1 MMSGKLFIAALGSAT
16 LLVGF
21 SACHREEAG
30 TPPAPGPAE
39 VTVGRAVERE
49 VTEWDEYIGRLAA
62 IDDVEIRARVS
73 GYLQST
79 HFKDGEMV
87 EVGDLLF
94 TIDPRPYQAEVDR
107 ATAQVAQANASQALA
122 SSNLKRAESLLK
134 SNAIA
139 AEEVDIRR
147 GNQLAA
153 AAEVQAAEAELAAAA
168 LQLEFTKITAPVA
181 GRISRDLVTPGNLV
195 TGGSAGATML
205 TTIRS
210 LDPIHVYFEAGESAY
225 LKYMRL
231 DREGK
236 RPSSRGTPNPVEL
249 SLADEVGFPHKGK
262 MDFVENAVD
271 RDTAT
276 VQGRAVFDNA
286 DNALIP
292 GLFARVRLQGSAL
305 YKAVQVPDKAIGRDQ
320 AQNFVWVIG
329 DDNVAKRR
337 TIVPGPMI
345 DGLRVVRSGL
355 EAGERVVI
363 NGLQR
368 LRPDAVVMPTEEPV
382 EPTVEASAAGH
393 NGGAE
398 QP

>member
-1 MMSGKLFIAALGSAT
+1 MSGKSLIVALGSLS
-16 LLVGF
+16 LLVGL
-21 SACHREEAG
+21 SSCHRGKAEL
-30 TPPAPGPAE
+30 PPAPGPVE
-39 VTVGRAVERE
+39 VTVGRAIARE
-49 VTEWDEYIGRLAA
+49 ITEWDEYIGRLAA

-73 GYLQST
+73 GYLQAT
-79 HFKDGEMV
+79 HFKDGAMV

-94 TIDPRPYQAEVDR
+94 SIDPRPYQADVDR
-107 ATAQVAQANASQALA
+107 AMAQLAQANASQALA

-153 AAEVQAAEAELAAAA
+153 AAQVQAAQAELAAAA
-168 LQLEFTKITAPVA
+168 LQLEFTEITAPVA

-236 RPSSRGTPNPVEL
+236 QSSFRGAANPVEL
-249 SLADEVGFPHKGK
+249 SLSDEVGFPHKGK
-262 MDFVENAVD
+262 MDFVENSVD

-286 DNALIP
+286 DKTLLP
-292 GLFARVRLQGSAL
+292 GLFARVRLQGSAR
-305 YKAVQVPDKAIGRDQ
+305 YKAVQIPDLAIGRDQ
-320 AQNFVWVIG
+320 SQNFVWVIG
-329 DDNVAKRR
+329 DDDIAKRR
-337 TIVPGPMI
+337 TIVSGPVI

-355 EAGERVVI
+355 EVGERVVV

-368 LRPDAVVMPTEEPV
+368 LRPDTKVVTTEEPV
-382 EPTVEASAAGH
+382 EASVEKLVAGQSEV
-393 NGGAE
+393 GD
-398 QP
+398 PS

>member
-1 MMSGKLFIAALGSAT
+1 MSENFFIAVLGSVIS
-16 LLVGF
+16 LVGL
-21 SACHREEAG
+21 SACHREQAAP
-30 TPPAPGPAE
+30 PPAPGPAE
-39 VTVGRAVERE
+39 VTVGRAIERN

-62 IDDVEIRARVS
+62 IDDVELRARVS
-73 GYLQST
+73 GYLQTT

-147 GNQLAA
+147 GNQLVAA
-153 AAEVQAAEAELAAAA
+153 AGVQAAEAELAAAA
-168 LQLEFTKITAPVA
+168 LQLEFTAITAPVA

-195 TGGSAGATML
+195 TGGSDGATLL

-210 LDPIHVYFEAGESAY
+210 IDPIYVYFEADESAY

-236 RPSSRGTPNPVEL
+236 RPSSRGAPNLVEL
-249 SLADEVGFPHKGK
+249 SLADEVGFLRKGK

-276 VQGRAVFDNA
+276 IQGRAVFDNV

-292 GLFARVRLQGSAL
+292 GLFARVRLQGSAQYL
-305 YKAVQVPDKAIGRDQ
+305 AVQIPDRAMGRDQ
-320 AQNFVWVIG
+320 SQNFVWVIG
-329 DDNVAKRR
+329 ADNVAERR
-337 TIVPGPMI
+337 GVEPGPMI
-345 DGLRVVRSGL
+345 NGLRVVRSGL
-355 EAGERVVI
+355 EAGERVVT

-368 LRPDAVVMPTEEPV
+368 LRPDAEVVATEEPV
-382 EPTVEASAAGH
+382 ELVIDKLA
-393 NGGAE
+393 AE
-398 QP
+398 QAGKNARP